1 MYATNVERA
10 GGARDETELYI
21 GHSRAQLIQ
30 MFVRIERKYGIQ
42 YAHDFRYTFKEH
54 TKPNPLPKLWRKIK
68 REIRKHIDAWQ
79 QELPLF

>member
-10 GGARDETELYI
+10 GGARDESEVYISYTRAELI
-21 GHSRAQLIQ
+21 A
-30 MFVRIERKYGIQ
+30 MFVRIERKYGVHF
-42 YAHDFRYTFKEH
+42 AHDFHYTFKEYR
-54 TKPNPLPKLWRKIK
+54 KPNPLPMLWRKIK